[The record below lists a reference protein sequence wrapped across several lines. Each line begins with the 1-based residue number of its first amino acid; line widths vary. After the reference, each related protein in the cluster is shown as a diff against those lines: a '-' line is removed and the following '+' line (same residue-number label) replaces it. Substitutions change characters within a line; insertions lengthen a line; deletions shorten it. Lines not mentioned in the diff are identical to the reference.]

1 MNWTLGPVISR
12 KLQLEGMATFALSRG
27 KPPYKIAVYAPGH
40 KVQYN
45 AHRCITLA
53 STYIYTVS

>member
-12 KLQLEGMATFALSRG
+12 KLQLEGLATFALSRG

-40 KVQYN
+40 KVQ
-45 AHRCITLA
+45 
-53 STYIYTVS
+53 